1 MKQSAKYK
9 KLRKYFQY
17 CTQHRTIATTDGS
30 GDTVEDAISIK
41 KLLEI
46 TFQWV
51 SDNQS
56 NGNSEKCLIS
66 NSNQPYPSR
75 KLIYSKKQLLQ
86 IIKSQ
91 NRLETRACEN
101 FHLNLLLLNSK
112 LMDVTFLH

>member
-1 MKQSAKYK
+1 M
-9 KLRKYFQY
+9 
-17 CTQHRTIATTDGS
+17 IGTTDGS
-30 GDTVEDAISIK
+30 GDTVEDAISSIK
-41 KLLEI
+41 
-46 TFQWV
+46 
-51 SDNQS
+51 NQS
-56 NGNSEKCLIS
+56 NGNSEKCLII